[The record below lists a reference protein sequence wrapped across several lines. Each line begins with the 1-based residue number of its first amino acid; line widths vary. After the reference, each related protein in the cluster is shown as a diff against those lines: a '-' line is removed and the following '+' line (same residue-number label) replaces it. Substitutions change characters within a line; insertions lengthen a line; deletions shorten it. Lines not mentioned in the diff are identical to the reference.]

1 MDKQYKVQVKDL
13 HKSYG
18 ENEVLKGID
27 LVVKPSEVVC
37 MIGPSVRVRVR
48 FCAA

>member
-18 ENEVLKGID
+18 DNEVLKESHWT
-27 LVVKPSEVVC
+27 LSQ
-37 MIGPSVRVRVR
+37 VRLS
-48 FCAA
+48 A